1 MLRIKI
7 FGSSNIGLYLYAT
20 NKYLLYHSAVPSKK
34 IDLVVE
40 ELDVP
45 SIKLHLTDTLLTA
58 PFIVGNSN
66 GLLVPDIFEDFALE
80 QLKRDVND
88 LDINLAVVSS
98 KYNALGN
105 IIVANDNGALI
116 SPIIPYRLK
125 KLISDVLD
133 VEVSTITVGRFSYIG
148 SLVVVNNRSGL
159 VAPVVKEDEK
169 EILEDVLNV
178 NLQEGTVN
186 GGAEFIKLGLVVNDY
201 GVVVG
206 EDTSGAE
213 LMNISTIF
221 EGGY

>member
-40 ELDVP
+40 ELEVP

-66 GLLVPDIFEDFALE
+66 GLLVPDVFEDFALE

-213 LMNISTIF
+213 LMNISTVF

>member
-20 NKYLLYHSAVPSKK
+20 NKYLLYHSAIPSKK
-34 IDLVVE
+34 IDMVIE

-45 SIKLHLTDTLLTA
+45 SIKLHLTDTLITA

-66 GLLVPDIFEDFALE
+66 GLLIPDIFEDFALE
-80 QLKRDVND
+80 QLKKEVRD
-88 LDINLAVVSS
+88 LDINMAVVSS

-169 EILEDVLNV
+169 KILEDVLHV
-178 NLQEGTVN
+178 DLQEGTVN

-221 EGGY
+221 EGG

>member
-40 ELDVP
+40 ELEVP

-66 GLLVPDIFEDFALE
+66 GLLVPDVFEDFALE

-159 VAPVVKEDEK
+159 VAPVVKEYEK

-213 LMNISTIF
+213 LMNISTVF